1 MADHLKCFIN
11 REMILNSIFENGEF
25 TLPQILLSS
34 DASFKISVLSF
45 RCSFVTPMNSTKFL
59 CIRTNLVNQ
68 TPFNPQQIILFFT
81 AGRRVKHLTLNIP
94 YKQSYKL
101 GEHDLPRGG
110 FMLCEVGNWTE
121 EIPLEKGV
129 LQLYLQT
136 SN

>member
-1 MADHLKCFIN
+1 MFHS

-25 TLPQILLSS
+25 TLPQILLSR

-45 RCSFVTPMNSTKFL
+45 RCTFVTPMNSTKFL
-59 CIRTNLVNQ
+59 CLRTNLVNQ
-68 TPFNPQQIILFFT
+68 TSFNPQQIILFFT
-81 AGRRVKHLTLNIP
+81 AGRRVKHLTFNIP
-94 YKQSYKL
+94 NKQSYKL

-110 FMLCEVGNWTE
+110 FLLCEVGNWTE
-121 EIPLEKGV
+121 EILLEKGV